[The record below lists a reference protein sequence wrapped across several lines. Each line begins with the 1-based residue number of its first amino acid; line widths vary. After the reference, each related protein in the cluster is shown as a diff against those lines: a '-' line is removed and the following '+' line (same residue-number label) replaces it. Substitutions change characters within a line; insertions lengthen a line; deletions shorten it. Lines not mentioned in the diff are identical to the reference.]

1 MSPHTRE
8 RQASNEKQAQVGE
21 AGNGEEV
28 NGEETEEEVDE
39 AEEDDDEDDDDDE
52 GKALELANQDY
63 AFSDFED
70 DADRFAF
77 EMDEES
83 DSSED
88 DSDYDSDRMFC
99 DDPGFINILLTI
111 ISSE

>member
-1 MSPHTRE
+1 MGGGDMTAYDSD
-8 RQASNEKQAQVGE
+8 
-21 AGNGEEV
+21 AGSV
-28 NGEETEEEVDE
+28 
-39 AEEDDDEDDDDDE
+39 
-52 GKALELANQDY
+52 Y
-63 AFSDFED
+63 DFED